1 MKTKLRVGI
10 IINESEERNKLN
22 DLFRI
27 SKLSADYEII
37 LINVDYETNQKN
49 NQNEKKSK
57 FFVRTSFPRTF
68 CFLKTSLFNSIWFFK
83 ILF

>member
-49 NQNEKKSK
+49 KIIKKIKSYGVYNFILFLLFKLIISLEKFLLIKLKKS
-57 FFVRTSFPRTF
+57 
-68 CFLKTSLFNSIWFFK
+68 
-83 ILF
+83 